1 MPSWVTLVLLV
12 VGLVVYGVFKY
23 CAALTEENPETGQLA
38 KPLTLLLLT
47 TLTLATICV
56 IVFMV
61 SIVTM
66 YGYYLST
73 KNTYIIYTTV
83 LYLNDCLF
91 AYHNGGCKC
100 FPSLCVDHKISNQ
113 NPR

>member
-66 YGYYLST
+66 YSYYLST
-73 KNTYIIYTTV
+73 KNTSSFIPLSY
-83 LYLNDCLF
+83 NDCLF
-91 AYHNGGCKC
+91 AYSQC
-100 FPSLCVDHKISNQ
+100 FPSLCVDHIKIQDN
-113 NPR
+113 